1 MDDAEHRFVR
11 YSTVAPEPQE
21 GLTVLASRPSSFSS
35 TSIDLLG
42 TPQVRLHCSSI
53 LLGLYLTR
61 GVDFSSQCV
70 ATATTAASIA
80 SGQLTFDVTR
90 PPRIP
95 DSGQG
100 IGEDVCIT
108 RGPKPS

>member
-42 TPQVRLHCSSI
+42 TP
-53 LLGLYLTR
+53 
-61 GVDFSSQCV
+61 QCV